1 MVITMYF
8 QVVFGKSLPVVAK
21 KVIVHVRLPLFT
33 PQQLKEVEK
42 ENKKDKIIPVKK
54 FDFV

>member
-1 MVITMYF
+1 VI
-8 QVVFGKSLPVVAK
+8 GKSVQVLAK

-42 ENKKDKIIPVKK
+42 ENKKDKMIPVSHISP
-54 FDFV
+54 